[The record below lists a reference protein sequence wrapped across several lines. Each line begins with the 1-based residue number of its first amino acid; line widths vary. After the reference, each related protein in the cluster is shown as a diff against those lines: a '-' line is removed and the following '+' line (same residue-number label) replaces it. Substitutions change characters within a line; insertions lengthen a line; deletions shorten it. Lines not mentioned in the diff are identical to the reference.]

1 MTLEATA
8 LSTEPHRC
16 PIQTSFTLQSSQ
28 RLSLS
33 LSLSLYLPTY
43 LFIQFFEALHNFVFL
58 LTMSSLITLLHTGVG
73 RGIKDKDV
81 YLFHFF

>member
-33 LSLSLYLPTY
+33 LSLSLSTYLPTY

-73 RGIKDKDV
+73 K
-81 YLFHFF
+81 

>member
-33 LSLSLYLPTY
+33 LPTYLPTY